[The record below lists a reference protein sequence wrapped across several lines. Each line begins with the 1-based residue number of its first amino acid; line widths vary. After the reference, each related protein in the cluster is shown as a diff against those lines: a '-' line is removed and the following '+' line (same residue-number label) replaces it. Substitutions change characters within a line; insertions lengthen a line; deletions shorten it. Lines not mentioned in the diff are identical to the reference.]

1 MAFSPVATFGFVG
14 TNYNN
19 VFNKNDWTR
28 VPVLFGQV
36 VNASNAASSALPS
49 YLNTAS
55 QTIREGIN
63 VASQSDKIFGG
74 VTKGLKFIS
83 NNINPFIIASSATK
97 VLLSDKEERTSTLI
111 KETGLVGGMFLFEG
125 QMKKHL
131 DKVLD
136 KLPIS
141 PKWKPIIKGVT
152 FIAGSLLGSTLGSKA
167 GKTVAKYWETPLG
180 KNSKQTEENQK
191 PAHLSVKA

>member
-1 MAFSPVATFGFVG
+1 
-14 TNYNN
+14 
-19 VFNKNDWTR
+19 
-28 VPVLFGQV
+28 
-36 VNASNAASSALPS
+36 
-49 YLNTAS
+49 
-55 QTIREGIN
+55 
-63 VASQSDKIFGG
+63 
-74 VTKGLKFIS
+74 
-83 NNINPFIIASSATK
+83 
-97 VLLSDKEERTSTLI
+97 
-111 KETGLVGGMFLFEG
+111 MFLFEG